1 MNYAKRKATHT
12 DMRRAAK
19 RDAAEPD
26 IVDALIDAGAVVT
39 RLSQEGIP
47 DLLVLHPSGMF
58 MLFEVKSEK
67 GGLTKAQKLF
77 NAANC
82 KGPLAV
88 VRTPAEAVGA
98 MRSLV

>member
-1 MNYAKRKATHT
+1 
-12 DMRRAAK
+12 MRRAAK
-19 RDAAEPD
+19 RDYAESD
-26 IVDALIDAGAVVT
+26 IVTALEEAGAVVT

-47 DLLVLHPSGMF
+47 DLLILHPSGVF
-58 MLFEVKSEK
+58 MLFEVKS
-67 GGLTKAQKLF
+67 GRGRLTKAQKIF
-77 NAANC
+77 NAANS

>member
-1 MNYAKRKATHT
+1 
-12 DMRRAAK
+12 MRRAAK
-19 RDAAEPD
+19 RDYAESD
-26 IVDALIDAGAVVT
+26 IVTALEEAGAIVT
-39 RLSQEGIP
+39 RISQSGLP
-47 DLLVLHPSGMF
+47 DLLVLFHGVFLLLECKSGRG
-58 MLFEVKSEK
+58 K
-67 GGLTKAQKLF
+67 LTKAQKIF

>member
-1 MNYAKRKATHT
+1 
-12 DMRRAAK
+12 MRIASK
-19 RDAAEPD
+19 RDANEAD
-26 IVDALIDAGAVVT
+26 IVEALEDAGAIVT
-39 RLSQEGIP
+39 RISQAGLP
-47 DLLVLHPSGMF
+47 DLLVLFRGVFLLLECKSGRG
-58 MLFEVKSEK
+58 K
-67 GGLTKAQKLF
+67 LTKAQKEF

>member
-1 MNYAKRKATHT
+1 
-12 DMRRAAK
+12 MRRAAK
-19 RDAAEPD
+19 RDYAESD
-26 IVDALIDAGAVVT
+26 IVAALEEAGAVVT

-58 MLFEVKSEK
+58 MLFEVKSGK
-67 GGLTKAQKLF
+67 GRLTKAQKEF
-77 NAANC
+77 NAANS

>member
-1 MNYAKRKATHT
+1 
-12 DMRRAAK
+12 MRRAAR
-19 RDAAEPD
+19 RDEAEPD
-26 IVDALIDAGAVVT
+26 IVEALTDAGAVVT

-47 DLLVLHPSGMF
+47 DLLILHPSGVF
-58 MLFEVKSEK
+58 MLFEVKTGK
-67 GGLTKAQKLF
+67 GKLTKAQKEF
-77 NAANC
+77 NAANS

>member
-1 MNYAKRKATHT
+1 
-12 DMRRAAK
+12 MRRAAK
-19 RDAAEPD
+19 RDYAESD
-26 IVDALIDAGAVVT
+26 IVTALEEAGAVVT

-47 DLLVLHPSGMF
+47 DLLVLHPSGLF
-58 MLFEVKSEK
+58 MLFEVKTGK
-67 GGLTKAQKLF
+67 GKLTKAQKEF